1 MKSTPSRR
9 TPHPA
14 RKGSASSWL
23 VFAAALGFL
32 GGMLV
37 MAAVVTIFPSG
48 AAIVADAPVEAASGK
63 AAVGKAAPPKVDV
76 KPTLMEMPPPVSPP
90 PEQTVAAAPAISA
103 DPFEDLR
110 RRQLT
115 LPVDGIKKEEL
126 RDNFNEMRGTRRHEA
141 IDVLAPRNTPVLA
154 VEDGKIAKLFYSEA
168 GGITI
173 YQFDPTENYV
183 YYYAHLERYA
193 DDVREGRN
201 VKRGDVIGY
210 VGTTGNAPRD
220 TPHLH
225 FAIFKMGQDKK
236 WWQGTAIDPYSVLR

>member
-1 MKSTPSRR
+1 MKPRMAQSHARR
-9 TPHPA
+9 ASHPG
-14 RKGSASSWL
+14 RKSVTSWL
-23 VFAAALGFL
+23 VFAASLGFL
-32 GGMLV
+32 AGMLV

-48 AAIVADAPVEAASGK
+48 AAIVADTPVEAASGK
-63 AAVGKAAPPKVDV
+63 AAPAKVDV
-76 KPTLMEMPPPVSPP
+76 KPSLKETPPPVSPP
-90 PEQTVAAAPAISA
+90 PEQTVAAAPALSA

-110 RRQLT
+110 QRHLT
-115 LPVDGIKKEEL
+115 LPVEGIKKEDL
-126 RDNFNEMRGTRRHEA
+126 RDNFNEMRGGTRRHEA

-173 YQFDPTENYV
+173 YQFDPTGNYV

-193 DDVREGRN
+193 DDLREGRT
-201 VKRGDVIGY
+201 VKRGQVLGY

-225 FAIFKMGQDKK
+225 FAIFKMGEDKK
-236 WWQGTAIDPYSVLR
+236 WWQGTPIDPYSVLR

>member
-1 MKSTPSRR
+1 MKSAPLRR
-9 TPHPA
+9 TPHPE

-32 GGMLV
+32 AGMLV

-48 AAIVADAPVEAASGK
+48 AAIVADAPVAAASGE
-63 AAVGKAAPPKVDV
+63 AAPAKVEV
-76 KPTLMEMPPPVSPP
+76 KPTLRESPPPVSPP
-90 PEQTVAAAPAISA
+90 PEQTVAAAPALSA

-110 RRQLT
+110 QRHLT
-115 LPVDGIKKEEL
+115 LPVDGIKKEDL

-154 VEDGKIAKLFYSEA
+154 VEDGKIAKLFYSEG

-173 YQFDPTENYV
+173 YQFDPTEKYC

-236 WWQGTAIDPYSVLR
+236 WWQGTPIDPYSVLR